1 MGGMWYEDVLRQNLS
16 RYRKTWMREG
26 WGGVR
31 LAGELGAGE
40 ANGWKGKKKENSQEG
55 ELFPLL

>member
-1 MGGMWYEDVLRQNLS
+1 MI
-16 RYRKTWMREG
+16 EG

-40 ANGWKGKKKENSQEG
+40 ANGWKGKKKESSQEG